1 VNLAFSEE
9 DLAFRQEV
17 LDFLAQELP
26 DDIRDRCARGYHL
39 PPQDQIRWQKVL
51 NARGWLA
58 PNWPL
63 EYGGTGWSLTQK
75 YICAQEFARASA
87 PNLSNFG
94 ITMLG
99 PVLIAFGSQKQKDEY
114 LPRILNSD
122 IQWCQGYSEPGAGS
136 DLASLK
142 TRAVRDG
149 DDYVINGQK
158 VWTSYAHWAD
168 MMFCLVRTNPDVKA
182 QEGISFILIDM
193 KTPGIEVRPIVG
205 LDMGHTL
212 NEVFLD
218 NVRVPVANRVGEEN
232 KGWTYAKYLLQHER
246 NFVARVA
253 QSRFLVEKLKTIAKE
268 QRVGDGYLIDSADFR
283 RRLNGLEIDLRALE
297 YTELR
302 YLSNQLQDKPAGP
315 EPSVM
320 KVKGTELQHALKKL
334 LVESLGVYAA
344 PYENDMMPIDSD
356 YLDIGP
362 DHMQGIMAEHLYGRA
377 ATIFGGSNEIQRNI
391 VARMLLRS

>member
-1 VNLAFSEE
+1 LNLAFSEE
-9 DLAFRQEV
+9 DLIFRQEV
-17 LDFLAQELP
+17 RDFLAEHLP
-26 DDIRDRCARGYHL
+26 EDIRERCARGYHL
-39 PPQDQIRWQKVL
+39 CREDQVRWQKIL
-51 NARGWLA
+51 NARGWIA
-58 PNWPL
+58 PNWPE

-75 YICAQEFARASA
+75 YICAQEFARGHA

-99 PVLIAFGSQKQKDEY
+99 PVLIAFGSQEQKDYY

-158 VWTSYAHWAD
+158 IWTSYAHWAD
-168 MMFCLVRTNPDVKA
+168 MMFCLVRTDPDAKA

-218 NVRVPVANRVGEEN
+218 DVRVPVANRVGEEN

-253 QSRFLVEKLKTIAKE
+253 QSRQLVEKLKTVSRE
-268 QRVGDGYLIDSADFR
+268 QRVGDGTLADSADFR
-283 RRLNGLEIDLRALE
+283 RRLNALEIDLRALE

-302 YLSNQLQDKPAGP
+302 YLSNQLQGKPAGP

-320 KVKGTELQHALKKL
+320 KVKGTELQQALKKL
-334 LVESLGVYAA
+334 LVESLGVYGA

-356 YLDIGP
+356 YLEIGP
-362 DHMQGIMAEHLYGRA
+362 DYMQGIMAEHLYGRA

-391 VARMLLRS
+391 VARMLLRP